1 MLLIKIDNKQNSKK
15 FNKTK
20 KTKKKSKKLSKK
32 QSRKK
37 SKIVRK
43 NHIKKTKKSKK
54 SNKTKMN
61 LNHKGGMIPI
71 PLKENPFVRNQTPNI
86 MRLNNY
92 VCLKENTIKDLS
104 NTVYE
109 LFGRRIMESDS
120 VSDFERAQAL
130 GLNQIYR
137 NTRGYAEKQ
146 KALNAATNFNPKT
159 SFNLPLN

>member
-1 MLLIKIDNKQNSKK
+1 
-15 FNKTK
+15 
-20 KTKKKSKKLSKK
+20 
-32 QSRKK
+32 
-37 SKIVRK
+37 
-43 NHIKKTKKSKK
+43 
-54 SNKTKMN
+54 
-61 LNHKGGMIPI
+61 MIPI

-120 VSDFERAQAL
+120 ISDFERAQAL

-146 KALNAATNFNPKT
+146 KALNATTNFNQK
-159 SFNLPLN
+159 SSLNLPLN